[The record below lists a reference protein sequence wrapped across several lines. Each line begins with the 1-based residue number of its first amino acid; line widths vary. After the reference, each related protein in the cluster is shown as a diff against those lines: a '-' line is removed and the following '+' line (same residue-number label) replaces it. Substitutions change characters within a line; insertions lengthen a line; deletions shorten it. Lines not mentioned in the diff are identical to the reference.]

1 VILTDHA
8 QSNLRTYLEHSLG
21 AHAAYKLHYHFV
33 WSVKARHRVLVGD
46 IATTLHEVLIDC
58 ASSLNVTLLAF
69 HIEPEHIHLL
79 ASLRPDMS
87 VSMVVGRLKG
97 ATSRRLRQ
105 TYPDVRALDERSL
118 WNDGYFAR
126 TLGDINIA
134 QAKAYLDRQQQ
145 HHGET

>member
-1 VILTDHA
+1 MTDHA
-8 QSNLRTYLEHSLG
+8 HSSHRAYLEHSLG

-33 WSVKARHRVLVGD
+33 WSVKARQRVLVGE
-46 IATTLHEVLIDC
+46 IATTLHEALIGC
-58 ASSLNVTLLAF
+58 AASLHITVLAF

-79 ASLRPDMS
+79 ASLRPDTS
-87 VSMVVGRLKG
+87 VATVVGRLKG
-97 ATSRRLRQ
+97 ATSRQLRQ
-105 TYPDVRALDERSL
+105 TYPALRARDDRSL

-145 HHGET
+145 HHDET